1 MMMTATERY
10 EKAWSA
16 FLTRLNSKPETR
28 LRPFLA
34 DKHVSYGG
42 MQNWM
47 MTKGYSVLR
56 AKEEARRK
64 YAEALQQTLATTC
77 EQEGSLFVS
86 LEIPAQEAPTED
98 VLSGISLTFPN
109 GTIVNIKKGSAKSVM
124 ALMKLY
130 EKEDMLCLD

>member
-16 FLTRLNSKPETR
+16 FLTRLNSRPETR

-47 MTKGYSVLR
+47 MTKGYSVSYP
-56 AKEEARRK
+56 RK
-64 YAEALQQTLATTC
+64 
-77 EQEGSLFVS
+77 S
-86 LEIPAQEAPTED
+86 
-98 VLSGISLTFPN
+98 
-109 GTIVNIKKGSAKSVM
+109 
-124 ALMKLY
+124 
-130 EKEDMLCLD
+130 

>member
-1 MMMTATERY
+1 MTATERY

-16 FLTRLNSKPETR
+16 FLTRLTCRPETR

-56 AKEEARRK
+56 AKKEARKK
-64 YAEALQQTLATTC
+64 YAEALQQTLSTTN
-77 EQEGSLFVS
+77 EQEGPLFAS
-86 LEIPAQEAPTED
+86 LEIPTQEAPIED
-98 VLSGISLTFPN
+98 VLSGINLTFPN

-130 EKEDMLCLD
+130 EKEDILCLD